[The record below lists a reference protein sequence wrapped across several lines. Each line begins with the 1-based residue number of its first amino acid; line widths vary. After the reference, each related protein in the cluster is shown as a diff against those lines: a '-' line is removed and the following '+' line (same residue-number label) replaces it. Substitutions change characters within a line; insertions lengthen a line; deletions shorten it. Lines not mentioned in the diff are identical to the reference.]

1 MMSDVEKYIKK
12 RKKFDPEFAE
22 GFESGYASFKIGVL
36 LAQAREEAGITKK
49 ELARKLNKHQSLISR
64 IENHAEN
71 VGISTLEKY
80 ANALGK
86 KITIEIS

>member
-12 RKKFDPEFAE
+12 RKKIDPEFAE

-36 LAQAREEAGITKK
+36 LAQAREEARITKK
-49 ELARKLNKHQSLISR
+49 DLARKLNKHQSLISR

-71 VGISTLEKY
+71 VGISTLERY

>member
-1 MMSDVEKYIKK
+1 MSDVEKYIKK
-12 RKKFDPEFAE
+12 RQQLEPKFAE

-86 KITIEIS
+86 KITIDIS